1 MRQKPVGGGSKAGGL
16 PTLPFP
22 SPPLSIPLSFQTNQW
37 EGKSDAVR
45 GKFPCFPPYKY
56 HPGGFSISAA
66 FLLCINARAKCVCN
80 VCVLQES
87 GWLAVNL
94 IRLDAADKKMS
105 LSSLIMLL
113 SECFL

>member
-1 MRQKPVGGGSKAGGL
+1 
-16 PTLPFP
+16 
-22 SPPLSIPLSFQTNQW
+22 
-37 EGKSDAVR
+37 
-45 GKFPCFPPYKY
+45 
-56 HPGGFSISAA
+56 
-66 FLLCINARAKCVCN
+66 VCN